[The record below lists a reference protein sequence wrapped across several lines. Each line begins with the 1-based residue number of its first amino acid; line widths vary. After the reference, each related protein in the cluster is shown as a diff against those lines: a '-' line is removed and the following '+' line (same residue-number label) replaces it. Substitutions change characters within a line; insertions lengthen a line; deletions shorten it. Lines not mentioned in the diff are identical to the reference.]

1 MVQVGNWQEQTD
13 KYQVTVIMGNTFNLP
28 LFFGEEK
35 TDSTLCKEKT
45 TSVFMNDKTVPDLG
59 EEKTASEFN
68 VEKTDPN
75 FGEEKTISDFKKE
88 MIVPDFGEEKTT
100 FDIKKEK
107 TAPKFGM
114 QNPVPDLGWPIKLR
128 LRSSS
133 KVKLRSQAVL
143 RKTAPGCEVR
153 LQEGELSSFPS
164 SGQHQ
169 EEAEDLEEQH
179 WAGEWQG
186 VGEGAGGREGVG
198 QKSLEHWLPA
208 SVEWF
213 S

>member
-1 MVQVGNWQEQTD
+1 
-13 KYQVTVIMGNTFNLP
+13 MGNTFNLP
-28 LFFGEEK
+28 LFDFLGEEK
-35 TDSTLCKEKT
+35 TDSNLCEEKT
-45 TSVFMNDKTVPDLG
+45 TSDFMKEKTVPYLG
-59 EEKTASEFN
+59 DEKTASEFN

-75 FGEEKTISDFKKE
+75 FGKEKTAS
-88 MIVPDFGEEKTT
+88 
-100 FDIKKEK
+100 DIKKEK
-107 TAPKFGM
+107 TAPKSGK

-143 RKTAPGCEVR
+143 RKTAPGCQVR
-153 LQEGELSSFPS
+153 LQEGDLSSFPS

-186 VGEGAGGREGVG
+186 VGEGAGGRGWG
-198 QKSLEHWLPA
+198 RSHWSIGFLQVWNGFR
-208 SVEWF
+208 SK
-213 S
+213 